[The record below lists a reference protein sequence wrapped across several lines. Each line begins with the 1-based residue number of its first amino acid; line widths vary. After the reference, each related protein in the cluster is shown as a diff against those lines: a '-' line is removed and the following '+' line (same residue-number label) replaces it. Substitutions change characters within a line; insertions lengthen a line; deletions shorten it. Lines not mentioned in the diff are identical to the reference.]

1 MTAHDHIP
9 TNGPYGALAARLQAA
24 QLVREAEEAMA
35 EAAASPAIDD
45 APVELVNESVQV
57 D

>member
-9 TNGPYGALAARLQAA
+9 SNGPYGPLAARLQAA
-24 QLVREAEEAMA
+24 QLVREAEEATA
-35 EAAASPAIDD
+35 KAAGSASTEE
-45 APVELVNESVQV
+45 APVELVDEPVPV

>member
-24 QLVREAEEAMA
+24 QLVREAEEATA
-35 EAAASPAIDD
+35 KAAASPQADE
-45 APVELVNESVQV
+45 APVELVEEPVPV

>member
-1 MTAHDHIP
+1 MTTHDHIP
-9 TNGPYGALAARLQAA
+9 SNGPYGALAARLQAA

-35 EAAASPAIDD
+35 EAAASSEPDD
-45 APVELVNESVQV
+45 APVELVDEPVPV

>member
-9 TNGPYGALAARLQAA
+9 STGPYGPLAARLQAA
-24 QLVREAEEAMA
+24 QLVREAEEATA
-35 EAAASPAIDD
+35 KAAGSFAADEASVVLVDE
-45 APVELVNESVQV
+45 PVPV